1 MRLAF
6 GVWGEKLTDLLGVQ
20 CGEWKVQLDFGRV
33 MQFEVDGSDFEHG
46 CFMNGH
52 SIR

>member
-1 MRLAF
+1 MYAIGARIRPICSEF
-6 GVWGEKLTDLLGVQ
+6 RG
-20 CGEWKVQLDFGRV
+20 GEWKVQLDFGRV